1 MGASRVL
8 IISLLLLVLYSG
20 ISFADSCLL
29 PPNPNALNLS
39 TSPLFSVLALAFML
53 SFLVIAIGVIINRAV
68 PGTKLGEWLKN
79 EYWEMAK
86 SAILIAGAIS
96 ILVFAGNIS
105 LLLIPGQQA
114 TSSYTVSGLNQILN
128 TLSSSSSQALCRI
141 FSDINN
147 FGSSEGGFPES
158 PLGIATGI
166 STLKTINVGYWLPI
180 PIPGVG
186 AFTFGSTFQP
196 YNNPMLESISPTP
209 IGQFESI
216 VNDIINFLYFPVSSL
231 VALMYILMPLIVYIG
246 IMIFVP
252 LGIIFRAFP
261 FLRPVGGTLF
271 AFGVGLS
278 IVFPLLII
286 LINEPLT
293 TILYNMLSYS
303 IVTPTTGNWLLNG
316 ILKVLMAALNAILT
330 NISPEY
336 NFFSAFPLTIS
347 IYPALNIYAPYFM
360 FLFAEFL
367 FLLIDLMIWYPLVDS
382 IAKSLGGTIR
392 LALGGRLRIG

>member
-1 MGASRVL
+1 MGASKVL
-8 IISLLLLVLYSG
+8 IISLLLLVLYSE
-20 ISFADSCLL
+20 ISFADSSSCSL
-29 PPNPNALNLS
+29 PSSSLTLS
-39 TSPLFSVLALAFML
+39 PSPLFSVLALAFML
-53 SFLVIAIGVIINRAV
+53 SFLVIAIGVIINRVV

-105 LLLIPGQQA
+105 LLLIGQQA
-114 TSSYTVSGLNQILN
+114 TGSYTMPGLNQILN
-128 TLSSSSSQALCRI
+128 TLGSSSGQALCSI
-141 FSDINN
+141 YSDINN

-166 STLKTINVGYWLPI
+166 STWKTINVGYWLPI

-196 YNNPMLESISPTP
+196 YNNPMLESVSPTP

-231 VALMYILMPLIVYIG
+231 IAFMYILMPLIVYIG

-303 IVTPTTGNWLLNG
+303 IATPTTGNWLLNG

-392 LALGGRLRIG
+392 LELGGRLRIG

>member
-1 MGASRVL
+1 MGASKVL

-20 ISFADSCLL
+20 ISFADSSSCSSLSSNVL
-29 PPNPNALNLS
+29 TLS

-53 SFLVIAIGVIINRAV
+53 SFLVIAIGVIINKAV
-68 PGTKLGEWLKN
+68 PGTKLNEWLKN

-105 LLLIPGQQA
+105 LLLIGQQA
-114 TSSYTVSGLNQILN
+114 TGSYTLSGLNQILN
-128 TLSSSSSQALCRI
+128 TLSSSSGQALCNI
-141 FSDINN
+141 YTDIND
-147 FGSSEGGFPES
+147 FEGGN
-158 PLGIATGI
+158 PLGITTGI
-166 STLKTINVGYWLPI
+166 STWKTINVGYWLPI
-180 PIPGVG
+180 PIIVG
-186 AFTFGSTFQP
+186 AFTFGSTFQL
-196 YNNPMLESISPTP
+196 YNNPMLESASATP

-231 VALMYILMPLIVYIG
+231 IAFMYILMPLIVYIG
-246 IMIFVP
+246 IMVFVP

-293 TILYNMLSYS
+293 TILCNALGQSPS
-303 IVTPTTGNWLLNG
+303 CSTSSQSTTTGNGILNG
-316 ILKVLMAALNAILT
+316 IVNALLTPILGM
-330 NISPEY
+330 Y
-336 NFFSAFPLTIS
+336 YLGSALPLTIS
-347 IYPALNIYAPYFM
+347 IYPALNIYALYFM
-360 FLFAEFL
+360 FLFAEFV

-392 LALGGRLRIG
+392 LELGGRLRIG

>member
-20 ISFADSCLL
+20 ISFAESCSL
-29 PPNPNALNLS
+29 PSSSLTLS
-39 TSPLFSVLALAFML
+39 ASPLFSVLALAFML
-53 SFLVIAIGVIINRAV
+53 SFLVIAIGVIVNKAV

-105 LLLIPGQQA
+105 LLLIGQQA
-114 TSSYTVSGLNQILN
+114 TGSYTMSGLNQILN
-128 TLSSSSSQALCRI
+128 TLSSSSGQALCKI
-141 FSDINN
+141 YTNITN

-158 PLGIATGI
+158 PLGIATGLA
-166 STLKTINVGYWLPI
+166 TWKTINVGYWLPI

-186 AFTFGSTFQP
+186 AFTFGSTFQV
-196 YNNPMLESISPTP
+196 YNNPMLESVASR
-209 IGQFESI
+209 QYESI

-231 VALMYILMPLIVYIG
+231 VAFMYILMPLIVYIG
-246 IMIFVP
+246 IMVFVP

-293 TILYNMLSYS
+293 IILYNTLNYQ
-303 IVTPTTGNWLLNG
+303 ITTGNGLLNG
-316 ILKVLMAALNAILT
+316 IINILLNYIESAYNLGSAI
-330 NISPEY
+330 
-336 NFFSAFPLTIS
+336 PLTIS

-392 LALGGRLRIG
+392 LELGGKLRIG

>member
-20 ISFADSCLL
+20 ISFADSSSCSLSSSSL
-29 PPNPNALNLS
+29 TLS
-39 TSPLFSVLALAFML
+39 TSPLFSVLSLAFML
-53 SFLVIAIGVIINRAV
+53 SFLVIAIGVIINKVV

-96 ILVFAGNIS
+96 ALVFAGNIS
-105 LLLIPGQQA
+105 LLLIGQQA
-114 TSSYTVSGLNQILN
+114 TSSYTMAGLNQILN
-128 TLSSSSSQALCRI
+128 TLSSSSGQALCKI
-141 FSDINN
+141 YTNITN
-147 FGSSEGGFPES
+147 FGSSEGGFSES
-158 PLGIATGI
+158 PLGIATGLA
-166 STLKTINVGYWLPI
+166 TWKTINVGYWLPI

-186 AFTFGSTFQP
+186 AFTFGSTFQV
-196 YNNPMLESISPTP
+196 YNNPMLESVASR
-209 IGQFESI
+209 QYESI

-231 VALMYILMPLIVYIG
+231 VAFMYILMPLIVYIG

-293 TILYNMLSYS
+293 TILYSMLSYS
-303 IVTPTTGNWLLNG
+303 TTAGSGVLGG
-316 ILKVLMAALNAILT
+316 ILNVLVNALLAT
-330 NISPEY
+330 ISPEY
-336 NFFSAFPLTIS
+336 NFISALPLTIS
-347 IYPALNIYAPYFM
+347 IYSALNIYAPYFM
-360 FLFAEFL
+360 FLFAEFV
-367 FLLIDLMIWYPLVDS
+367 FFLIDLMIWYPLVDS

-392 LALGGRLRIG
+392 LELGGKLRIG

>member
-1 MGASRVL
+1 MGASKL
-8 IISLLLLVLYSG
+8 LTIYLLSLLIYSG
-20 ISFADSCLL
+20 ISFADSCPL
-29 PPNPNALNLS
+29 PATNLTLS

-53 SFLVIAIGVIINRAV
+53 SFLVIAIGVIINRV
-68 PGTKLGEWLKN
+68 VSGTKLGEWLKN

-105 LLLIPGQQA
+105 LILIGQQA
-114 TSSYTVSGLNQILN
+114 TSSYTLSGLNQILN
-128 TLSSSSSQALCRI
+128 TLSSSSGQALCSI
-141 FSDINN
+141 YSDINN

-180 PIPGVG
+180 PIPEVG
-186 AFTFGSTFQP
+186 AFTFGSTFQL
-196 YNNPMLESISPTP
+196 YNNPMLESFAG
-209 IGQFESI
+209 GQFESI

-231 VALMYILMPLIVYIG
+231 IAFMYITMPLIIYIG
-246 IMIFVP
+246 IMVFVP

-261 FLRPVGGTLF
+261 FLRPIGGTLF

-286 LINEPLT
+286 LINEPFT
-293 TILYNMLSYS
+293 NILYNMLSYS
-303 IVTPTTGNWLLNG
+303 PTTGSGLLNG
-316 ILKVLMAALNAILT
+316 IINILLAA
-330 NISPEY
+330 ISPVY
-336 NFFSAFPLTIS
+336 NLASALPLTIS

-367 FLLIDLMIWYPLVDS
+367 LLLIDLMIWYPLVDS

-392 LALGGRLRIG
+392 LELGGRLRIR

>member
-1 MGASRVL
+1 MGAGRVL
-8 IISLLLLVLYSG
+8 VISLLLLIVYSG

-29 PPNPNALNLS
+29 PPNSNTLTLS

-53 SFLVIAIGVIINRAV
+53 SFLVIAIGVIINKVV

-105 LLLIPGQQA
+105 LLLIGQQA

-128 TLSSSSSQALCRI
+128 TLSSSSGQALCNI
-141 FSDINN
+141 YTDIND
-147 FGSSEGGFPES
+147 FGGAENNFPES
-158 PLGIATGI
+158 PLGVATGI
-166 STLKTINVGYWLPI
+166 STWKTVNVGYWLPI
-180 PIPGVG
+180 PIPPVG
-186 AFTFGSTFQP
+186 AFTFGSTFQL
-196 YNNPMLESISPTP
+196 YNNPMLESVSATP

-231 VALMYILMPLIVYIG
+231 ISFMYILMPLIVYIG
-246 IMIFVP
+246 IMIFLP

-261 FLRPVGGTLF
+261 FLRPIGGTLF

-286 LINEPLT
+286 LLNGPLT
-293 TILYNMLSYS
+293 AILYNMLSYS
-303 IVTPTTGNWLLNG
+303 PTTGNGVLNG
-316 ILKVLMAALNAILT
+316 IINVLLTAIAPIYNIASAA
-330 NISPEY
+330 
-336 NFFSAFPLTIS
+336 PLTVN

-392 LALGGRLRIG
+392 LELGGRLRIG

>member
-8 IISLLLLVLYSG
+8 IISLLLLVLYSE
-20 ISFADSCLL
+20 ISFAESSSCSSLSSA
-29 PPNPNALNLS
+29 ALALS
-39 TSPLFSVLALAFML
+39 PSPLFSVLALAFML
-53 SFLVIAIGVIINRAV
+53 SFLVIAIGVIINRIV

-105 LLLIPGQQA
+105 LLLIGQQA
-114 TSSYTVSGLNQILN
+114 TGSYTMSGLNQILN
-128 TLSSSSSQALCRI
+128 TLSSSSSQALCGI
-141 FSDINN
+141 YGDIND
-147 FGSSEGGFPES
+147 FEVEGGN
-158 PLGIATGI
+158 PLDIATGI
-166 STLKTINVGYWLPI
+166 SIWKTIDVGYWLPI

-186 AFTFGSTFQP
+186 AFTFGSKFQV
-196 YNNPMLESISPTP
+196 YNNPMLESVA
-209 IGQFESI
+209 IGQYESI
-216 VNDIINFLYFPVSSL
+216 VNDVISFLYFPVSSL
-231 VALMYILMPLIVYIG
+231 ITFMYILMPLIVYIG
-246 IMIFVP
+246 IMVFIP

-261 FLRPVGGTLF
+261 FLRPIGGTLF

-293 TILYNMLSYS
+293 TALCNALGQSTLCS
-303 IVTPTTGNWLLNG
+303 STSSQSTTNGNGIPNGLLTGIENTLLNLIIG
-316 ILKVLMAALNAILT
+316 MYNL
-330 NISPEY
+330 SP
-336 NFFSAFPLTIS
+336 AFPLTIS

-360 FLFAEFL
+360 FLFAEFA
-367 FLLIDLMIWYPLVDS
+367 FFLIDLMIWYPLVDS

-392 LALGGRLRIG
+392 LELGGRLRIG

>member
-1 MGASRVL
+1 MGAGRVL
-8 IISLLLLVLYSG
+8 VISLLLLIVYSG

-29 PPNPNALNLS
+29 PSNPNALTIS
-39 TSPLFSVLALAFML
+39 ISPLFSVLALAFML
-53 SFLVIAIGVIINRAV
+53 SFLVIAIGVIIDRIV

-96 ILVFAGNIS
+96 ALVFAGNIS
-105 LLLIPGQQA
+105 LLLIGQQA
-114 TSSYTVSGLNQILN
+114 TSSYTMSGLKQILN
-128 TLSSSSSQALCRI
+128 TLGSSSSQALCSI
-141 FSDINN
+141 FSDIND

-158 PLGIATGI
+158 PLGVATGI
-166 STLKTINVGYWLPI
+166 ATWKTVNVGYWLPV
-180 PIPGVG
+180 PVVVG
-186 AFTFGSTFQP
+186 AFTFGSTFQL
-196 YNNPMLESISPTP
+196 YNNPMLDSISSSS

-231 VALMYILMPLIVYIG
+231 IAFMYILMPLIIYIG
-246 IMIFVP
+246 IMIFMP
-252 LGIIFRAFP
+252 LGVMFRAFP
-261 FLRPVGGTLF
+261 FLRPIGGTLF

-286 LINEPLT
+286 LLNEPLT

-303 IVTPTTGNWLLNG
+303 PTTGNGVLNG
-316 ILKVLMAALNAILT
+316 IINILLTAIAPTYNIASAA
-330 NISPEY
+330 
-336 NFFSAFPLTIS
+336 PLTVN

-367 FLLIDLMIWYPLVDS
+367 LLLIDLMIWYPLVDS

-392 LALGGRLRIG
+392 LELGSRLRIG

>member
-1 MGASRVL
+1 
-8 IISLLLLVLYSG
+8 
-20 ISFADSCLL
+20 
-29 PPNPNALNLS
+29 
-39 TSPLFSVLALAFML
+39 VLALAFML
-53 SFLVIAIGVIINRAV
+53 SFLVIAIGVIINRVV

-105 LLLIPGQQA
+105 LILIGQQA
-114 TSSYTVSGLNQILN
+114 TSSYTLSGLNQILN
-128 TLSSSSSQALCRI
+128 TLSSSSGQALCSI
-141 FSDINN
+141 YSDINN

-180 PIPGVG
+180 PIPEVG
-186 AFTFGSTFQP
+186 AFTFGSTFQL
-196 YNNPMLESISPTP
+196 YNNPMLESFAG
-209 IGQFESI
+209 GQFESI

-231 VALMYILMPLIVYIG
+231 IAFMYITMPLIIYIG
-246 IMIFVP
+246 IMVFVP

-261 FLRPVGGTLF
+261 FLRPIGGTLF

-286 LINEPLT
+286 LINEPFT
-293 TILYNMLSYS
+293 NILYNMLSYS
-303 IVTPTTGNWLLNG
+303 PTTGSGLLNG
-316 ILKVLMAALNAILT
+316 IINILLAA
-330 NISPEY
+330 ISPVY
-336 NFFSAFPLTIS
+336 NLASALPLTIS

-367 FLLIDLMIWYPLVDS
+367 LLLIDLMIWYPLVDS

-392 LALGGRLRIG
+392 LELGGRLRIR

>member
-1 MGASRVL
+1 MGASKVL
-8 IISLLLLVLYSG
+8 IISLLLLVLYSK

-29 PPNPNALNLS
+29 PPNPNALTLS

-105 LLLIPGQQA
+105 LLLIGQQA
-114 TSSYTVSGLNQILN
+114 TGSYTTSGLNQILN
-128 TLSSSSSQALCRI
+128 TLSSSSSQALCSI
-141 FSDINN
+141 YTNITN
-147 FGSSEGGFPES
+147 FGSSEDDFPES

-166 STLKTINVGYWLPI
+166 STLKNINVGFWVPI
-180 PIPGVG
+180 PIPPVG
-186 AFTFGSTFQP
+186 AFTFGLTFQP
-196 YNNPMLESISPTP
+196 YNNPMLESTGV
-209 IGQFESI
+209 GQFESI

-231 VALMYILMPLIVYIG
+231 VVLMYILMPLIVYIG
-246 IMIFVP
+246 IMVFVP

-261 FLRPVGGTLF
+261 FLRPIGGTLF

-293 TILYNMLSYS
+293 SILYSMLNYS
-303 IVTPTTGNWLLNG
+303 IPPPTTGNEILNG
-316 ILKVLMAALNAILT
+316 ILKVLMDALNAILF

-336 NFFSAFPLTIS
+336 NFISAIPPTVS
-347 IYPALNIYAPYFM
+347 IYPALNIYAPYFI

-392 LALGGRLRIG
+392 LELGGRLRIG

>member
-1 MGASRVL
+1 MGASKVL
-8 IISLLLLVLYSG
+8 IISLLLLVIYSG
-20 ISFADSCLL
+20 ISFADSSSCSSL
-29 PPNPNALNLS
+29 PSNPNALTLS
-39 TSPLFSVLALAFML
+39 TSPLFSVIALAFML
-53 SFLVIAIGVIINRAV
+53 SFLVIAIGVIINRVV
-68 PGTKLGEWLKN
+68 PGTKLNEWLKD

-105 LLLIPGQQA
+105 LLLIGQQA
-114 TSSYTVSGLNQILN
+114 TGSYTLSGLNQILN
-128 TLSSSSSQALCRI
+128 TLSSSSGYALCSI
-141 FSDINN
+141 YGDIND
-147 FGSSEGGFPES
+147 FEGGS

-166 STLKTINVGYWLPI
+166 STWKTINVGYWLPI

-186 AFTFGSTFQP
+186 AFTFGSKFLL
-196 YNNPMLESISPTP
+196 YNNPMLESVSA
-209 IGQFESI
+209 GQFESI

-231 VALMYILMPLIVYIG
+231 VVFMYILIPLIVYIG
-246 IMIFVP
+246 IMVFVP

-261 FLRPVGGTLF
+261 FLRPIGGTLF

-293 TILYNMLSYS
+293 SILYSMLSYS
-303 IVTPTTGNWLLNG
+303 IPPPTTGNGLLNG
-316 ILKVLMAALNAILT
+316 IIKVLFISLNIVL
-330 NISPEY
+330 NDISPLY
-336 NFFSAFPLTIS
+336 NFASAIPPTVS

-392 LALGGRLRIG
+392 LELGGRLRIR

>member
-8 IISLLLLVLYSG
+8 IISLLLLVLYSE
-20 ISFADSCLL
+20 ISFAESCPL
-29 PPNPNALNLS
+29 PSSSLTLS

-96 ILVFAGNIS
+96 ALVFAGNIS
-105 LLLIPGQQA
+105 ILLIGQQA
-114 TSSYTVSGLNQILN
+114 TSSYTMAGLNQILN
-128 TLSSSSSQALCRI
+128 TLGSSSGQALCSI
-141 FSDINN
+141 YSDINN

-166 STLKTINVGYWLPI
+166 STWKTINVGYWLPI
-180 PIPGVG
+180 PITGVG
-186 AFTFGSTFQP
+186 AFTFGSTFQV
-196 YNNPMLESISPTP
+196 YNNPMLESVSPTP

-246 IMIFVP
+246 IMVFVP

-278 IVFPLLII
+278 IVFPLLIM

-293 TILYNMLSYS
+293 TILYHMLSYS
-303 IVTPTTGNWLLNG
+303 IKPLTTGNGLLNG
-316 ILKVLMAALNAILT
+316 ILEVLMAALNAILN

-336 NFFSAFPLTIS
+336 NFFSALPLTIS

>member
-1 MGASRVL
+1 MGASKVL
-8 IISLLLLVLYSG
+8 IISLLLLVIYSG
-20 ISFADSCLL
+20 ISFADSSSCSSL
-29 PPNPNALNLS
+29 PSNPNALTLS
-39 TSPLFSVLALAFML
+39 TSPLFSVIALAFML
-53 SFLVIAIGVIINRAV
+53 SFLVIAIGVIINRVV
-68 PGTKLGEWLKN
+68 PGTKLNEWLKD

-105 LLLIPGQQA
+105 LLLIGQQA
-114 TSSYTVSGLNQILN
+114 TGSYTLSGLNQILN
-128 TLSSSSSQALCRI
+128 TLSSSSGYALCSI
-141 FSDINN
+141 YGDIND
-147 FGSSEGGFPES
+147 FEGGS

-166 STLKTINVGYWLPI
+166 STWKTINVGYWLPI

-186 AFTFGSTFQP
+186 AFTFGSKFLL
-196 YNNPMLESISPTP
+196 YNNPMLESVSA
-209 IGQFESI
+209 GQFESI
-216 VNDIINFLYFPVSSL
+216 VNDIINFLYFPISSL
-231 VALMYILMPLIVYIG
+231 IAFMYITMPLIIYIG
-246 IMIFVP
+246 IMVFVP

-261 FLRPVGGTLF
+261 FLRPIGGTLF

-293 TILYNMLSYS
+293 TILCNTLSQS
-303 IVTPTTGNWLLNG
+303 PSCNTSSQSTTTGNAVLNG
-316 ILKVLMAALNAILT
+316 ILNVLLALLAGT
-330 NISPEY
+330 Y
-336 NFFSAFPLTIS
+336 NLYPALPLTIS

-367 FLLIDLMIWYPLVDS
+367 LLLIDLMIWYPLVDS

-392 LALGGRLRIG
+392 LELGGRLRIG

>member
-1 MGASRVL
+1 MGASKVL
-8 IISLLLLVLYSG
+8 IISLLLLLLYSKT
-20 ISFADSCLL
+20 SFADSSSCFSLSPITL
-29 PPNPNALNLS
+29 ALS

-53 SFLVIAIGVIINRAV
+53 SFLVIAIGVIINKVV

-86 SAILIAGAIS
+86 SAILIAGAIG

-105 LLLIPGQQA
+105 LLLIGQQV
-114 TSSYTVSGLNQILN
+114 TSSYTVSGLNHILN
-128 TLSSSSSQALCRI
+128 TLSSSSSQALCSI
-141 FSDINN
+141 YSDINE

-158 PLGIATGI
+158 PLGVATGI
-166 STLKTINVGYWLPI
+166 STWKTVNVGYWLPI
-180 PIPGVG
+180 PIPPVG
-186 AFTFGSTFQP
+186 AFTFGSTFQL
-196 YNNPMLESISPTP
+196 YNNPMLESVSATP

-231 VALMYILMPLIVYIG
+231 IAFMYILMPLIVYIG
-246 IMIFVP
+246 IMIFLP

-261 FLRPVGGTLF
+261 FLRPIGGTLF

-286 LINEPLT
+286 LLNEPLT
-293 TILYNMLSYS
+293 AILYNMLSYS
-303 IVTPTTGNWLLNG
+303 IALPTTGNALLNG
-316 ILKVLMAALNAILT
+316 ILQVLTAAINTVLIG
-330 NISPEY
+330 ISPEY
-336 NFFSAFPLTIS
+336 NFFSALPLTIS

-392 LALGGRLRIG
+392 LELGSRLRIG